1 MTGVQTC
8 ALPILMDLAQI
19 RRRQMDRALRWAI
32 LLFSGF
38 LVVTQQVY
46 TLGPLVEYDRKI
58 NSQPKPQFEGF
69 AGFLLRR
76 LDDLGLR
83 GLTAAVLLIAATF
96 IAIKFKTW
104 RPLNLALLSLLSL
117 NLVVGTFKLFLG
129 RTKPRDGFD
138 LLHVGGM
145 SYPSGHASNA
155 VLSWGILAYLI
166 YRYAKVDRYQ
176 GRLASAGVVLI
187 SLTVCTVSLIRH
199 THWFSDLLGGLFVGS
214 ALLVTVIAIDRY
226 VPSKSQLH

>member
-1 MTGVQTC
+1 MEK
-8 ALPILMDLAQI
+8 LAQT
-19 RRRQMDRALRWAI
+19 RKRQMDRALRWSL
-32 LLFSGF
+32 LLFVGF
-38 LVVTQQVY
+38 LIVTQQVL
-46 TLGPLVEYDRKI
+46 TNGPLVAYDKEI
-58 NSQPKPQFEGF
+58 NSQPKPQFEGL
-69 AGFLLRR
+69 AGFTLRR

-83 GLTAAVLLIAATF
+83 SLTATVLLIAASF
-96 IAIKFKTW
+96 IAYKFKTW
-104 RPLNLALLSLLSL
+104 RPLNLAMISLLSL
-117 NLVVGTFKLFLG
+117 NLVVGTFKIVLG

-138 LLHVGGM
+138 LLHAGGM

-187 SLTVCTVSLIRH
+187 SLTVCVVSLIRH

-214 ALLVTVIAIDRY
+214 ALLVAVIAIDRY

>member
-1 MTGVQTC
+1 ME
-8 ALPILMDLAQI
+8 LAQI

-38 LVVTQQVY
+38 LLVTQQVFTY
-46 TLGPLVEYDRKI
+46 GPLVEYDKRI

-69 AGFLLRR
+69 AGFILRR

-83 GLTAAVLLIAATF
+83 WLTATVLLIAATF
-96 IAIKFKTW
+96 IAYKFKTW

-117 NLVVGTFKLFLG
+117 NLVVGTFKIFLG

-155 VLSWGILAYLI
+155 VLSWGVLAYLI

-176 GRLASAGVVLI
+176 GRLASAAVALI
-187 SLTVCTVSLIRH
+187 SLTICTVSLIRH

>member
-1 MTGVQTC
+1 MQTEIQ
-8 ALPILMDLAQI
+8 L
-19 RRRQMDRALRWAI
+19 RRKQMDRALRWSL
-32 LLFSGF
+32 LLFTGF
-38 LVVTQQVY
+38 LLVTQQVL
-46 TLGPLVEYDRKI
+46 TFGPLVEYDKKI
-58 NSQPKPQFEGF
+58 NSDPKPQFEGL

-83 GLTAAVLLIAATF
+83 GLTATVLILAASF
-96 IAIKFKTW
+96 IAYKFKTW
-104 RPLNLALLSLLSL
+104 RPLNLAFLSLILL
-117 NLVVGTFKLFLG
+117 NLVVGTFKLVLG

-138 LLHVGGM
+138 LIHVGGM

-176 GRLASAGVVLI
+176 GRLASAGVAAI
-187 SLTVCTVSLIRH
+187 SLTVCVVSLIRH
-199 THWFSDLLGGLFVGS
+199 THWFTDLLGGLFVGS
-214 ALLVTVIAIDRY
+214 ALLVAVIAVDRY

>member
-1 MTGVQTC
+1 MQTETQ
-8 ALPILMDLAQI
+8 L
-19 RRRQMDRALRWAI
+19 RRKQMDRALRWSL
-32 LLFSGF
+32 LLFTGF
-38 LVVTQQVY
+38 LLVTQQVL
-46 TLGPLVEYDRKI
+46 TFGPLVEYDKKI
-58 NSQPKPQFEGF
+58 NSDPKPQFEGF

-83 GLTAAVLLIAATF
+83 GLTATVLIIAASF
-96 IAIKFKTW
+96 IAYKFKTW
-104 RPLNLALLSLLSL
+104 RPLNLAFLSLILL
-117 NLVVGTFKLFLG
+117 NLVVGTSKLVLG

-138 LLHVGGM
+138 LLHAGGM

-176 GRLASAGVVLI
+176 GRLASAGVVTI
-187 SLTVCTVSLIRH
+187 SLTVCIVSLIRH
-199 THWFSDLLGGLFVGS
+199 THWFTDLLGGLFIGS
-214 ALLVTVIAIDRY
+214 ALLVAVIAVDRY

>member
-1 MTGVQTC
+1 MQKE
-8 ALPILMDLAQI
+8 IQN
-19 RRRQMDRALRWAI
+19 RRKQMDRALRWSL
-32 LLFSGF
+32 LLFTGF
-38 LVVTQQVY
+38 LIVTQQVL
-46 TLGPLVEYDRKI
+46 TFGPLVEYDKKI
-58 NSQPKPQFEGF
+58 NSDPKPQFEGL

-83 GLTAAVLLIAATF
+83 GLTATVLILAASF
-96 IAIKFKTW
+96 IAYKFKTW
-104 RPLNLALLSLLSL
+104 RPLNLAFLSLILL
-117 NLVVGTFKLFLG
+117 NLVVGTSKLVLG

-138 LLHVGGM
+138 LLHAGGM

-176 GRLASAGVVLI
+176 GRLASAGVVAI
-187 SLTVCTVSLIRH
+187 SLTVCIVSLIRH
-199 THWFSDLLGGLFVGS
+199 THWFTDLLGGLFIGS
-214 ALLVTVIAIDRY
+214 ALLVAVIAVDRY

>member
-1 MTGVQTC
+1 MEK
-8 ALPILMDLAQI
+8 LAQT
-19 RRRQMDRALRWAI
+19 RRRQMDRALRWSL
-32 LLFSGF
+32 LLFFGF
-38 LVVTQQVY
+38 LVVTQQVL
-46 TLGPLVEYDRKI
+46 TNGPLVAYDKEI
-58 NSQPKPQFEGF
+58 NSQPKPQFEGL
-69 AGFLLRR
+69 AGFTLRR

-83 GLTAAVLLIAATF
+83 SLTATVLLIAASF
-96 IAIKFKTW
+96 IAYKFKTW
-104 RPLNLALLSLLSL
+104 RPLNLAMISLLSL
-117 NLVVGTFKLFLG
+117 NLVVGTFKIVLG

-138 LLHVGGM
+138 LLHAGGM

-187 SLTVCTVSLIRH
+187 SLTVCVVSLIRH

-214 ALLVTVIAIDRY
+214 ALLVAVIAIDRY

>member
-1 MTGVQTC
+1 MEK
-8 ALPILMDLAQI
+8 LAQN
-19 RRRQMDRALRWAI
+19 RRRQMDRALRWSL
-32 LLFSGF
+32 LLFIGF
-38 LVVTQQVY
+38 LVVTQQVL
-46 TLGPLVEYDRKI
+46 TNGPLVAYDKEI
-58 NSQPKPQFEGF
+58 NSQPKPQFEGL
-69 AGFLLRR
+69 AGFILRR

-83 GLTAAVLLIAATF
+83 SLTATVLLIAASF
-96 IAIKFKTW
+96 IAYKFKTW
-104 RPLNLALLSLLSL
+104 RPLNLAMISLLSL
-117 NLVVGTFKLFLG
+117 NLVVGTFKLVLG

-138 LLHVGGM
+138 LLHAGGM

-176 GRLASAGVVLI
+176 GRLATSGVVLI
-187 SLTVCTVSLIRH
+187 SLTVCVVSLIRH

-214 ALLVTVIAIDRY
+214 ALLVAVIAIDRY

>member
-1 MTGVQTC
+1 MQKE
-8 ALPILMDLAQI
+8 IQN
-19 RRRQMDRALRWAI
+19 RRKQMDRALRWSL
-32 LLFSGF
+32 LLFTGF
-38 LVVTQQVY
+38 LLVTQQVL
-46 TLGPLVEYDRKI
+46 TFGPLVEYDKKI
-58 NSQPKPQFEGF
+58 NSDPKPQFEGF

-83 GLTAAVLLIAATF
+83 GLTATVLILAASF
-96 IAIKFKTW
+96 IAYKFKTW
-104 RPLNLALLSLLSL
+104 RPLNLAFLSLVLL
-117 NLVVGTFKLFLG
+117 NLVVGASKLVLG

-138 LLHVGGM
+138 LLHAGGM

-176 GRLASAGVVLI
+176 GRLASAGVAAI
-187 SLTVCTVSLIRH
+187 SLTVCIVSLIRH
-199 THWFSDLLGGLFVGS
+199 THWFTDLLGGLFIGS
-214 ALLVTVIAIDRY
+214 ALLVAVIAVDRY

>member
-1 MTGVQTC
+1 
-8 ALPILMDLAQI
+8 MDKQAQI
-19 RRRQMDRALRWAI
+19 RRRQMDRALRWSL
-32 LLFSGF
+32 LLFFGF
-38 LVVTQQVY
+38 LVVTQQVL
-46 TLGPLVEYDRKI
+46 TNGPLVSYDKEI
-58 NSQPKPQFEGF
+58 NSQPKPQFEGL
-69 AGFLLRR
+69 AGFILRR

-83 GLTAAVLLIAATF
+83 GLTAVVLLIAASF
-96 IAIKFKTW
+96 IAYKFKTW
-104 RPLNLALLSLLSL
+104 RPLNLAMISLLSL
-117 NLVVGTFKLFLG
+117 NLVVGTFKVVLG

-138 LLHVGGM
+138 LLHAGGM

-187 SLTVCTVSLIRH
+187 SITVCVVSLIRH

-214 ALLVTVIAIDRY
+214 ALLVAVIAIDRY

>member
-1 MTGVQTC
+1 MQKVIQN
-8 ALPILMDLAQI
+8 
-19 RRRQMDRALRWAI
+19 RRKQMDRALRWS
-32 LLFSGF
+32 LVLFTGF
-38 LVVTQQVY
+38 LLVTQQVL
-46 TLGPLVEYDRKI
+46 TFGPLVEYDKKI
-58 NSQPKPQFEGF
+58 NSDPKPQFEGF

-83 GLTAAVLLIAATF
+83 GLTATVLIIAASF
-96 IAIKFKTW
+96 IAYKFKTW
-104 RPLNLALLSLLSL
+104 RPLNLAFLSLILL

-138 LLHVGGM
+138 LLHAGGM

-176 GRLASAGVVLI
+176 GRLASAGVVTI
-187 SLTVCTVSLIRH
+187 SLTVCIVSLIRH
-199 THWFSDLLGGLFVGS
+199 THWFTDLLGGLFSGS
-214 ALLVTVIAIDRY
+214 ALLVAVIAVDRY

>member
-1 MTGVQTC
+1 MQRE
-8 ALPILMDLAQI
+8 IQN
-19 RRRQMDRALRWAI
+19 RRKQMDRALRWSL
-32 LLFSGF
+32 LLFTGF
-38 LVVTQQVY
+38 LIVTQQVL
-46 TLGPLVEYDRKI
+46 TFGPLVEYDKKI
-58 NSQPKPQFEGF
+58 NSDPKPQFEGL

-83 GLTAAVLLIAATF
+83 GLTATVLILAASF
-96 IAIKFKTW
+96 IAYKFKTW
-104 RPLNLALLSLLSL
+104 RPLNLAFLSLILL
-117 NLVVGTFKLFLG
+117 NLVVGTSKLVLG

-138 LLHVGGM
+138 LLHAGGM

-176 GRLASAGVVLI
+176 GRLASAGVAAI
-187 SLTVCTVSLIRH
+187 SLTVCVVSLIRH
-199 THWFSDLLGGLFVGS
+199 THWFTDLLGGLFVGS
-214 ALLVTVIAIDRY
+214 ALLVAVIAIDRY

>member
-1 MTGVQTC
+1 MQKE
-8 ALPILMDLAQI
+8 IQN
-19 RRRQMDRALRWAI
+19 RRKQMDRALRWSL
-32 LLFSGF
+32 LLFTGF
-38 LVVTQQVY
+38 LLVTQQVL
-46 TLGPLVEYDRKI
+46 TFGPLVEYDKKI
-58 NSQPKPQFEGF
+58 NSDPKPQFEGF

-83 GLTAAVLLIAATF
+83 GLTATVLILAALF
-96 IAIKFKTW
+96 IAYKFKTW
-104 RPLNLALLSLLSL
+104 RPLNLAFLSLILL
-117 NLVVGTFKLFLG
+117 NLVVGTFKLVLG

-138 LLHVGGM
+138 LLHAGGM

-176 GRLASAGVVLI
+176 GRLASAGVAAI
-187 SLTVCTVSLIRH
+187 SLTVCIVSLIRH
-199 THWFSDLLGGLFVGS
+199 THWFTDLLGGLFIGS
-214 ALLVTVIAIDRY
+214 ALLVAVIAVDRY

>member
-1 MTGVQTC
+1 MQKVIQN
-8 ALPILMDLAQI
+8 
-19 RRRQMDRALRWAI
+19 RRKQMDRALRWS
-32 LLFSGF
+32 LVLFTGF
-38 LVVTQQVY
+38 LLVTQQVL
-46 TLGPLVEYDRKI
+46 TFGPLVEYDKKI
-58 NSQPKPQFEGF
+58 NSDPKPQFEGF

-83 GLTAAVLLIAATF
+83 GLTATVLILAALF
-96 IAIKFKTW
+96 IAYKFKTW
-104 RPLNLALLSLLSL
+104 RPLNLAFLSLILL
-117 NLVVGTFKLFLG
+117 NLVVGTSKLVLG

-138 LLHVGGM
+138 LLHAGGM

-176 GRLASAGVVLI
+176 GRLASAGVVTI
-187 SLTVCTVSLIRH
+187 SLTVCIVSLIRH
-199 THWFSDLLGGLFVGS
+199 THWFTDLLGGLFIGS
-214 ALLVTVIAIDRY
+214 ALLVAVIAVDRY

>member
-1 MTGVQTC
+1 MEK
-8 ALPILMDLAQI
+8 LAQN
-19 RRRQMDRALRWAI
+19 RRRQMDRALRWSL
-32 LLFSGF
+32 LLFIGF
-38 LVVTQQVY
+38 LVVTQQVL
-46 TLGPLVEYDRKI
+46 TNGPLVAYDKEI
-58 NSQPKPQFEGF
+58 NSQSKPQFEGL
-69 AGFLLRR
+69 AGFILRR

-83 GLTAAVLLIAATF
+83 SLTATVLLIAASF
-96 IAIKFKTW
+96 IAYKFKTW
-104 RPLNLALLSLLSL
+104 RPLNLAMISLLSL
-117 NLVVGTFKLFLG
+117 NLVVGAFKIILG

-138 LLHVGGM
+138 LLHAGGM

-176 GRLASAGVVLI
+176 GRLATSGVILI
-187 SLTVCTVSLIRH
+187 SLTVCVVSLIRH

-214 ALLVTVIAIDRY
+214 ALLVAVIAIDRY

>member
-1 MTGVQTC
+1 MHT
-8 ALPILMDLAQI
+8 IAQN
-19 RRRQMDRALRWAI
+19 RRRQMDRALRWSL
-32 LLFSGF
+32 LLFFGF
-38 LVVTQQVY
+38 LVVTQQVL
-46 TLGPLVEYDRKI
+46 TNGPLVSYDKEI
-58 NSQPKPQFEGF
+58 NSRPKPQFEGL

-83 GLTAAVLLIAATF
+83 GLTATVLIIAASF
-96 IAIKFKTW
+96 IAYKFKTW
-104 RPLNLALLSLLSL
+104 RPLNLAMVSLLSL
-117 NLVVGTFKLFLG
+117 NLVVGTFKIFLG

-138 LLHVGGM
+138 LLHAGGM

-176 GRLASAGVVLI
+176 GRLASAAVALI

-214 ALLVTVIAIDRY
+214 ALLVAVIAIDRY

>member
-1 MTGVQTC
+1 MMLV
-8 ALPILMDLAQI
+8 AQN
-19 RRRQMDRALRWAI
+19 RRRQMDRALRWAV

-38 LVVTQQVY
+38 LFVTQQVLSY
-46 TLGPLVEYDRKI
+46 GPLVEYDKKI
-58 NSQPKPQFEGF
+58 NRQPKPQFEGF
-69 AGFLLRR
+69 AGFVLRR

-83 GLTAAVLLIAATF
+83 WLTATVLLIAAAF
-96 IAIKFKTW
+96 IAYKFKTW
-104 RPLNLALLSLLSL
+104 RPLNLAFLSLMSL
-117 NLVVGTFKLFLG
+117 NVVVGIFKIFLG

>member
-1 MTGVQTC
+1 MNELIQN
-8 ALPILMDLAQI
+8 
-19 RRRQMDRALRWAI
+19 RRKQMDRALRWAVV
-32 LLFSGF
+32 LFAGF
-38 LVVTQQVY
+38 LLVTQQVLSY
-46 TLGPLVEYDRKI
+46 GPLVEYDKKI
-58 NSQPKPQFEGF
+58 NSDPKPQFDGF

-83 GLTAAVLLIAATF
+83 WLTATVLLLAAVF
-96 IAIKFKTW
+96 IAYRFKTW
-104 RPLNLALLSLLSL
+104 RPLNLAFLSLILL

-176 GRLASAGVVLI
+176 GRLASAGVALI
-187 SLTVCTVSLIRH
+187 SLTVCVVSLIRH
-199 THWFSDLLGGLFVGS
+199 THWFSDLLGGVFIGS
-214 ALLVTVIAIDRY
+214 ALLVAVIAVDRY